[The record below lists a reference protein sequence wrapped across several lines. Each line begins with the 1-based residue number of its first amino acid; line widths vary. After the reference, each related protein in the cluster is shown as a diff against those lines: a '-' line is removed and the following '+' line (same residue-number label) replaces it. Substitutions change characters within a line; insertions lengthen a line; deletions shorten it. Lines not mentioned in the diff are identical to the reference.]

1 MFKIR
6 TVPNTVFRRQH
17 ARWLDNC
24 RLGANSGCLPTLQV
38 DAARL
43 IAHLPRKLIGWRE
56 RPQREETMLKS
67 WARAA
72 ALSAIL
78 IVSIGVAAAEDTVKM
93 GIVGPMTGP
102 NAVMGDNWRQG
113 IEAYLALHGDTI
125 GGRKIELVYRD
136 TGGDPSKAKQL
147 VQELVVRDKISFV
160 GGFGLSPEASA
171 AAPVINQAKIP
182 AFLFHTAS
190 PALMNQSAYFVR
202 MGQNIATCAEV
213 ASTWAL
219 RQNKKT
225 AYIAVADYAP
235 GVAVLEAFKK
245 HFTTHGGKIVGEDK
259 MALNTV
265 DFSAFA
271 ERIAAAKPD
280 LVEIFIPPGSPAVGF
295 VKALAA
301 RGVMK
306 DSIVIGQGEA
316 EDPDLHLFDDSVK
329 GFHSAI
335 YYSSTS
341 DTPENKAFKD
351 ALKQKFGP
359 GALPST
365 FTLGAY
371 DAMGLVFKMLES
383 EAGQDLVSAKRWN

>member
-1 MFKIR
+1 
-6 TVPNTVFRRQH
+6 
-17 ARWLDNC
+17 
-24 RLGANSGCLPTLQV
+24 
-38 DAARL
+38 
-43 IAHLPRKLIGWRE
+43 
-56 RPQREETMLKS
+56 MLKF

-72 ALSAIL
+72 SLSVVLLA
-78 IVSIGVAAAEDTVKM
+78 SAGVASAEETVKM

-113 IEAYLALHGDTI
+113 IEAYLSLHGDTA
-125 GGRKIELVYRD
+125 GGRKIELIYRD
-136 TGGDPSKAKQL
+136 TGGDPAKAKQL
-147 VQELVVRDKISFV
+147 VQELVVRDKVSFL
-160 GGFGLSPEASA
+160 GGFGLTPEAAA
-171 AAPVINQAKIP
+171 AAPVVNQAKIP

-190 PALMNQSAYFVR
+190 PASMGQSVYFVR

-213 ASTWAL
+213 ASSWAL
-219 RQNKKT
+219 KEKKKT

-235 GVAVLEAFKK
+235 GVSVLEAFKK
-245 HFTTHGGKIVGEDK
+245 HFTAHGGTIVGEDK
-259 MALNTV
+259 MPLNTV

-271 ERIAAAKPD
+271 ERIASAKPD
-280 LVEIFIPPGSPAVGF
+280 LIEIFIPPGSPAVGF

-301 RGVMK
+301 RGIMK

-329 GFHSAI
+329 GFHSSI

-341 DTPENKAFKD
+341 ETPENKAFTD

-359 GALPST
+359 NALPST

-371 DAMGLVFKMLES
+371 DAMGLVFKMLEAQ
-383 EAGQDLVSAKRWN
+383 AGHDLDSAKEMELIKGYSWMSPRGKVTLDPASREPTEDYVIREVQQTPAGYRNVVIDTIPQVNPATFGSGG

>member
-1 MFKIR
+1 M
-6 TVPNTVFRRQH
+6 P
-17 ARWLDNC
+17 
-24 RLGANSGCLPTLQV
+24 
-38 DAARL
+38 
-43 IAHLPRKLIGWRE
+43 
-56 RPQREETMLKS
+56 KS

-72 ALSAIL
+72 SVIAVLLGSA
-78 IVSIGVAAAEDTVKM
+78 SVAAADETVKI

-102 NAVMGDNWRQG
+102 NAVMGDHWRQG
-113 IEAYLALHGDTI
+113 IEAYLAQHGDSA
-125 GGRKIELVYRD
+125 GGRKIELIYRD
-136 TGGDPSKAKQL
+136 TGGDPAKAKQL
-147 VQELVVRDKISFV
+147 VQELVVRDKVSFL
-160 GGFGLSPEASA
+160 GGFGLTPEAAA
-171 AAPVINQAKIP
+171 AAPVINQAKVP

-190 PALMNQSAYFVR
+190 PASMSQSAYFVR

-213 ASTWAL
+213 ASSWAL
-219 RQNKKT
+219 KKMKNT

-235 GVAVLEAFKK
+235 GISVLEAFKK
-245 HFTTHGGKIVGEDK
+245 HFTAHGGTIVGEDRLP
-259 MALNTV
+259 LNTV

-271 ERIAAAKPD
+271 ERIAATKPD

-329 GFHSAI
+329 GFHSSI

-341 DTPENKAFKD
+341 ETPENKAFNA
-351 ALKQKFGP
+351 ALKQKFGAD
-359 GALPST
+359 ALPST

-371 DAMGLVFKMLES
+371 DAMGIVFKMLEAQ
-383 EAGQDLVSAKRWN
+383 AGHDLDSAKEMELMKGYSWTSPRGKVTFDPASREPVEDFVIREVQQTPAGYRNVVIDTIPQVNPATFGSGG